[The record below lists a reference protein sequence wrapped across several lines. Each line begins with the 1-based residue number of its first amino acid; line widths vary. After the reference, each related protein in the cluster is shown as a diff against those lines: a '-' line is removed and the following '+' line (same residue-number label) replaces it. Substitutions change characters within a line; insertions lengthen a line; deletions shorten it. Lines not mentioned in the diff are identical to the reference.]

1 MRTFRTSAGPFVER
15 PYYSIDEVERI
26 CVEALCLTA
35 LLPKDPEPIR
45 IDRFIEKRF
54 KVVPEYKELGPGVLG
69 MATFGRNGVQAI
81 TVAQALDDEASIT
94 SERRIRTT
102 LAHEGGHGLLHVHL
116 FAFANEKLL
125 FGEYTPSGPAVLC
138 RDITGTPKN
147 SKYSGQ
153 WWEYQAN
160 MAMGS
165 LLMPRSL
172 VIKATDKFLVHCG
185 QLGLKE
191 LPRGKRPE
199 AITELSEI
207 FDLNPIVVT
216 IRLNEI
222 FPENSSAQMSL

>member
-1 MRTFRTSAGPFVER
+1 MRTYRTSAGPFVER
-15 PYYSIDEVERI
+15 PFYSADEVERI
-26 CVEALCLTA
+26 CVEALRLTD

-54 KVVPEYKELGPGVLG
+54 KVVPEYKDLGTGVLG
-69 MATFGRNGVQAI
+69 MATFGRNGVHGI
-81 TVAQALDDEASIT
+81 TVAQALDDEATVS

-102 LAHEGGHGLLHVHL
+102 LAHEGGHGLLHTHL
-116 FAFANEKLL
+116 FAFADEKLL

-138 RDITGTPKN
+138 RDINGTPNK

-165 LLMPRSL
+165 LLMPRAL
-172 VIKATDKFLVHCG
+172 VIKATDKFLAQSG
-185 QLGLKE
+185 NMGLKE
-191 LPRGKRPE
+191 LPRGMRPD
-199 AITELSEI
+199 AIVELSEI
-207 FDLNPIVVT
+207 FDLNSIVVT

-222 FPENSSAQMSL
+222 FPETSSAQMVL